1 MPTVGSASAN
11 PGAGEARDVT
21 PPRAAGSDSGAG
33 HGAPVLAD
41 LMPWSVPP
49 LLYGRSWAVA
59 PDAKALRAR
68 WDALLA
74 APDDAER
81 ERLLRPSRARGLHTP
96 APQLAVPGRDGPPA
110 ATTRLARESGPC
122 PDPVRVLHGAFD
134 LQWLIPDHRLIDAA
148 RPELWR
154 VADERQIFAV
164 EQARLPN
171 VPGPALAFGAVL
183 PDGRSPAGKPG
194 RIRPLYR
201 RPGGQDPNFAP
212 GLTELLGEL
221 LGLPVGAEDL
231 LAWITVA
238 GLPARD
244 QRDGVVV
251 PLTRDPELWLAAV
264 ELGRTS
270 IWLHTRGERCAD
282 PAVGRPAGHPR
293 LPGGR
298 RPYVRAP
305 LPAPPRAGELEYDP
319 EEEALRIGDGLVSPV
334 PAAAWEFHAGG
345 VRVLEAWY
353 ERRTAVAAPG
363 TLEALRP
370 ARWTRETT
378 TELLELVTVLTLL
391 AALRP
396 ERRKLAERLAAEP
409 GSRRARA
416 AGISADALRLAGV
429 LPAPAGARRPASVLD
444 HHEEGPDG
452 QFALL

>member
-1 MPTVGSASAN
+1 
-11 PGAGEARDVT
+11 
-21 PPRAAGSDSGAG
+21 
-33 HGAPVLAD
+33 
-41 LMPWSVPP
+41 MPWSVAP

-59 PDAKALRAR
+59 PDAQALRAR
-68 WDALLA
+68 WAALLA
-74 APDDAER
+74 APDEAER

-96 APQLAVPGRDGPPA
+96 VPQLPVPRLAGLPA
-110 ATTRLARESGPC
+110 ATTRLARETGPC

-134 LQWLIPDHRLIDAA
+134 QQWLIPDHRLIDAA

-164 EQARLPN
+164 EQARIPN
-171 VPGPALAFGAVL
+171 VPGPALSFSAVL

-201 RPGGQDPNFAP
+201 RPGGQDPNLAP

-221 LGLPVGAEDL
+221 LGLPVTAEDV

-238 GLPARD
+238 GLPG
-244 QRDGVVV
+244 RDGVVV
-251 PLTRDPELWLAAV
+251 PLTRDPDLWLAAV
-264 ELGRTS
+264 GLGRTT

-282 PAVGRPAGHPR
+282 PAAGRPGGQPR

-305 LPAPPRAGELEYDP
+305 LPGVPRAGELEYDP
-319 EEEALRIGDGLVSPV
+319 EQQALRVGAGLVSPV
-334 PAAAWEFHAGG
+334 PAAAWDFHAGG

-370 ARWTRETT
+370 SRWTRATT
-378 TELLELVTVLTLL
+378 TELLELVSVLAML
-391 AALRP
+391 AELRP
-396 ERRKLAERLAAEP
+396 ERRRLAERLEREAGA
-409 GSRRARA
+409 RRAGA
-416 AGISADALRLAGV
+416 AGISADALRRAGV
-429 LPAPAGARRPASVLD
+429 LPAPVGARRPASVLD